1 MEVPIVISGGGIIGN
16 YISLR
21 LEKNNI
27 KTVIVEKAS
36 GFLALD
42 KGIRTVTLNEH
53 SMQMLKNIGICPS
66 IAEINSIDVLDG
78 EGTGKI
84 QFLAKDIGSEN
95 LSYVTYFNELQKL
108 IDEQN
113 QIMNVVNQIGNIL
126 PNLQDFS
133 QTPVKKI

>member
-1 MEVPIVISGGGIIGN
+1 MEAPIVISGGGIIGN

-36 GFLALD
+36 SFKALD

-66 IAEINSIDVLDG
+66 IAQINSIDVLDG

-84 QFLAKDIGSEN
+84 QFLAKDVGSEN
-95 LSYVTYFNELQKL
+95 LSYVTYFNE
-108 IDEQN
+108 
-113 QIMNVVNQIGNIL
+113 
-126 PNLQDFS
+126 
-133 QTPVKKI
+133 

>member
-42 KGIRTVTLNEH
+42 KGIRTVTLSEH
-53 SMQMLKNIGICPS
+53 SMQMVQLLQLDHLKQVEYIH
-66 IAEINSIDVLDG
+66 
-78 EGTGKI
+78 
-84 QFLAKDIGSEN
+84 Q
-95 LSYVTYFNELQKL
+95 
-108 IDEQN
+108 
-113 QIMNVVNQIGNIL
+113 
-126 PNLQDFS
+126 
-133 QTPVKKI
+133 